1 MRTIPA
7 TVPATPASHGH
18 SFVDREK
25 LVALAASLASGAA
38 FFGKIVLA
46 LPAFG
51 LAALVLALHLVLPSE
66 EHW

>member
-7 TVPATPASHGH
+7 TVPATPAGH
-18 SFVDREK
+18 AHSLEHDK
-25 LVALAASLASGAA
+25 LAALLASVASSAA
-38 FFGKIVLA
+38 FLGKIALA

-51 LAALVLALHLVLPSE
+51 LAAVVFALHLILPSE

>member
-7 TVPATPASHGH
+7 TVPATSSGH
-18 SFVDREK
+18 AHHLEHDK
-25 LVALAASLASGAA
+25 LATFFAGLASSAA
-38 FFGKIVLA
+38 FLGKVALA

-51 LAALVLALHLVLPSE
+51 LAAVVFALHLILPSE